1 MASSDLATL
10 AEAVVRAARKIDSGD
25 SAVIATDNTGTILY
39 WNAPAES
46 LLGWRSEEVVDRN
59 VVDVTRGQQSAA
71 EAERIMHELLAGK
84 PWSGTFLVRH
94 RDGTPI
100 VVQVTDVPVHVDGTV
115 VGIVGVS
122 RPAD

>member
-1 MASSDLATL
+1 MPSSDLATI
-10 AEAVVRAARKIDSGD
+10 AEAVVRAAREMDSTD

-39 WNAPAES
+39 WDAFAEA
-46 LLGWRSEEVVDRN
+46 LYGWRSEEAIDRN
-59 VVDVTRGQQSAA
+59 IVDVTPGQMSAA
-71 EAERIMHELLAGK
+71 EAASIMREVLAGR

-100 VVQVTDVPVHVDGTV
+100 VVHVTDVPVLVDGTV

-122 RPAD
+122 RRI